1 MRRGNPERALKSID
15 KAWKIAVDND
25 EWLFQK
31 LYLNARG
38 LSYLALKEME
48 QARKTADELNAR
60 LENGANQ
67 NRMWMFFLLEGR
79 IELEKKHYSLAIDN
93 FEKGLSL
100 LSVVDDVR
108 VPFIDSLGMTSFRA
122 GDLDRAQ
129 NEYTRLTELNFGKL
143 DAGDT
148 FATAYYMLGKIYEAQ
163 ENTAQAIE
171 NYERFLT
178 LWKDADPGIKEVEDA
193 RVRLAEL
200 RDQTL

>member
-1 MRRGNPERALKSID
+1 LRRGNPERALKSID